1 VISAGREGS
10 RLTVIFFT
18 TDVHGS
24 EQCFMKFVN
33 AAAFYN
39 ADVLILGGDVTG
51 KMIIPLID
59 QGDGCRVAEFAGK
72 EVKVKEQQE
81 CDTLIKN
88 IRFSGYY
95 PYLTTKEEMEDLNS
109 DPKRV
114 DALFTRLMGE
124 TMERWVKIAEERL
137 KPKGIKC
144 FITPGNDDRFI
155 IDDVLS
161 KATYVQNPEGKVVWV
176 DEDHEMISLG
186 WSNPTPWNSPREAPE
201 EELEKRIE
209 AELHLQHALPSE
221 GHASRPRDKDRQEP
235 QGSLVWRPERH
246 HIRRKPGRER
256 RHTEASASAG
266 IARAYSRVQGV
277 RESWQDSLPE
287 PRERIRRGS
296 VERRS
301 RHDNEERH
309 QELHVHP
316 RLITGQR
323 HHIHFIGVLTSKR
336 RG

>member
-1 VISAGREGS
+1 MISAGREGS

-209 AELHLQHALPSE
+209 AM
-221 GHASRPRDKDRQEP
+221 ASQVKNMQNCIFNMHCPPKDTPLDPATKIDKNLRAVSSGGQ
-235 QGSLVWRPERH
+235 SV
-246 HIRRKPGRER
+246 II
-256 RHTEASASAG
+256 SAG
-266 IARAYSRVQGV
+266 SQAV
-277 RESWQDSLPE
+277 RDAIQK
-287 PRERIRRGS
+287 
-296 VERRS
+296 
-301 RHDNEERH
+301 H
-309 QELHVHP
+309 QPLLGLH
-316 RLITGQR
+316 G
-323 HHIHFIGVLTSKR
+323 HIHESKAFANLGRTLCLNPGSEYGEGVL
-336 RG
+336 RGALVTITKKGIKSYMFTHG